1 MSLLHYYFFQNKK
14 PFKCSY
20 DDITNTT
27 LINCFKLGLIIYYQG
42 SCKTK
47 KVMGK
52 SMGIFSKIILFFLP
66 KKPYILLR
74 NLSHVCSS
82 SNRCSQRSSYMQQL
96 FDETA
101 VTAVGSHP
109 SKPFWPSKLI
119 LCVHTYFIYIC
130 VQKSF
135 FERFRP
141 AFLAELFVCPAFEI
155 PPRAIP
161 PPSRHVT
168 SSVTS
173 RAGLSRLSASQRN
186 NLT

>member
-1 MSLLHYYFFQNKK
+1 MK
-14 PFKCSY
+14 
-20 DDITNTT
+20 
-27 LINCFKLGLIIYYQG
+27 
-42 SCKTK
+42 
-47 KVMGK
+47 
-52 SMGIFSKIILFFLP
+52 
-66 KKPYILLR
+66 
-74 NLSHVCSS
+74 
-82 SNRCSQRSSYMQQL
+82 QL

-119 LCVHTYFIYIC
+119 LCGVHTYFIYIYIC

>member
-1 MSLLHYYFFQNKK
+1 MIH
-14 PFKCSY
+14 
-20 DDITNTT
+20 ITITT
-27 LINCFKLGLIIYYQG
+27 LINCFKMGLIIYYKG
-42 SCKTK
+42 SCKTN
-47 KVMGK
+47 KVICK
-52 SMGIFSKIILFFLP
+52 SIVFFSKMILFFSQKNHTYYYVIYP
-66 KKPYILLR
+66 MYVALLID
-74 NLSHVCSS
+74 VA
-82 SNRCSQRSSYMQQL
+82 RSSYMQQL

-101 VTAVGSHP
+101 VTALGSHP
-109 SKPFWPSKLI
+109 SKPFWPSTLI
-119 LCVHTYFIYIC
+119 LCVCVHTYFIYIY

>member
-1 MSLLHYYFFQNKK
+1 M
-14 PFKCSY
+14 C
-20 DDITNTT
+20 
-27 LINCFKLGLIIYYQG
+27 
-42 SCKTK
+42 
-47 KVMGK
+47 K
-52 SMGIFSKIILFFLP
+52 SMVFFLTMILFFSP
-66 KKPYILLR
+66 KKPCTLLR

-109 SKPFWPSKLI
+109 SKPFWPSTLI
-119 LCVHTYFIYIC
+119 LCVCVHTYFIYIY